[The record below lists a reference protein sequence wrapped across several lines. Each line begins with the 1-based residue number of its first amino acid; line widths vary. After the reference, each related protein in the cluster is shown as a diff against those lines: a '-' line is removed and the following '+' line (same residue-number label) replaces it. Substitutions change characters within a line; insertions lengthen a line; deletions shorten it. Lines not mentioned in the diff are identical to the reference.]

1 MNGEVHAAASGV
13 EWLTGN
19 WLRVISVAQ
28 YTSFSF
34 RADDFRPSPE
44 KRNQTAGAGVA
55 SLAGSCGQYHRLLKL
70 SFITCKWKPLYLFM
84 FWGMQ
89 NLFVCICFYFV
100 LGVSGMSMPDF
111 DNQTLAALRG
121 RMVRY
126 LMRSREVS
134 NLSIIETRTKEKRC
148 LRKMFVRK
156 CQVTVKENLFFLLE
170 YDTIFFL
177 TRIHTDYIRQS
188 NQGQTDRC
196 RSVARGA
203 CLENLKKTRWLSIS
217 LNNTM
222 SFHHLLSFFPKSSH
236 AHTSLLVPSFGF
248 WPNACIKKA
257 WQV

>member
-1 MNGEVHAAASGV
+1 MGKFTLLRQGLSLSSQ
-13 EWLTGN
+13 WLTGN
-19 WLRVISVAQ
+19 WLRVISVAHH
-28 YTSFSF
+28 TFFSF

-70 SFITCKWKPLYLFM
+70 SFIKCKWKPLYLFM

-100 LGVSGMSMPDF
+100 FGVSGMSMPDF

-134 NLSIIETRTKEKRC
+134 NLSIIETRAKEKIC

-156 CQVTVKENLFFLLE
+156 CQVTVKENLFFSFCSSM
-170 YDTIFFL
+170 IHFFFCL
-177 TRIHTDYIRQS
+177 TLIHTDYIRQS

-203 CLENLKKTRWLSIS
+203 CLENLKKTR
-217 LNNTM
+217 
-222 SFHHLLSFFPKSSH
+222 
-236 AHTSLLVPSFGF
+236 
-248 WPNACIKKA
+248 
-257 WQV
+257 